1 MNYYLD
7 AWYVL
12 KEKLWWI
19 NKQLSKSSIGCFT
32 LQGILSLAFDTISAA
47 GKDFQ
52 SSECWSIARRSKTPC
67 RARQTKKSLW
77 TCRIKSHLPLSATP
91 AWAGKLCPHFFGPS
105 MINKWSLEHL
115 YSCHAIKILLKNV
128 IEGNEFQKELPVN
141 NEAVPHEYS
150 KWFLTKVQKQF
161 SEGKIVFTTNDA
173 NVSGHPQGKKW
184 MNFNPSLIFYTESNS
199 KWITG
204 LNVKL

>member
-1 MNYYLD
+1 MAINILYAQLVVEGRLKWQFCLKIKGEGKKPRFGIKIYMLGTSRKNILYLHVAYREAEEWKGERLMRGDFFFFFAFSIIYVNYYLD

-47 GKDFQ
+47 GKEFQ
-52 SSECWSIARRSKTPC
+52 SSECWSIARHSKAPC

-77 TCRIKSHLPLSATP
+77 TCRIKSPLPLSATP
-91 AWAGKLCPHFFGPS
+91 AWAGKLCPHFLGSS

-115 YSCHAIKILLKNV
+115 YSLQPCN
-128 IEGNEFQKELPVN
+128 
-141 NEAVPHEYS
+141 
-150 KWFLTKVQKQF
+150 
-161 SEGKIVFTTNDA
+161 
-173 NVSGHPQGKKW
+173 
-184 MNFNPSLIFYTESNS
+184 
-199 KWITG
+199 
-204 LNVKL
+204 

>member
-1 MNYYLD
+1 MEREGKRLRFGIKIYMFGTSRKNILYLHVAYREEEGKGERLMRSIFFFFAFSIIYVNYYLD

-19 NKQLSKSSIGCFT
+19 NKQLLKSSIGCFT

-52 SSECWSIARRSKTPC
+52 SSECWSIARRSKTPY

-77 TCRIKSHLPLSATP
+77 TCRIKSHLPLSAAP

-115 YSCHAIKILLKNV
+115 YSLQPCN
-128 IEGNEFQKELPVN
+128 
-141 NEAVPHEYS
+141 
-150 KWFLTKVQKQF
+150 
-161 SEGKIVFTTNDA
+161 
-173 NVSGHPQGKKW
+173 
-184 MNFNPSLIFYTESNS
+184 
-199 KWITG
+199 
-204 LNVKL
+204 